1 MRMDIFEYI
10 VQGAEIFIDNKYT
23 YINDPPGF
31 ANILSLVHEIIGL
44 KPYNMLIT
52 NIFFGTMSI
61 LVMFIVVRLFFG
73 LIPGLFA
80 SMLLSFSPLHI
91 MASANGYPMATSV
104 FLILIC
110 FIFLKII
117 NINKNIIYFIA
128 LSSGLSYAALI
139 YHVEII
145 IIIPIILYLYLSRKR
160 ISNFHLKIGLFIL
173 SYFILILPFFLIQH
187 STPEENSDSMGDSD
201 GSLPCL
207 WNKQRCGTFFNVHNL
222 FRTKIDKIEERRV
235 TLNNMT
241 GNLPSYLSFLFLGHG
256 SRARLGQSYNSYL
269 DEFQPISTRI
279 IYIILSIIFFI
290 PLIFSKLNKDHV
302 LFIVT
307 LYLFILEFSL
317 LHNPIY
323 LYATYMLVLGII
335 PITALGFNFLFD
347 FISQRIGKKYRII
360 ILLVLFLIPII
371 PFLIEPDIDLSP
383 LSYTKF
389 TMSNSHEYFWNLKK
403 CGTPFDHL
411 REICKKVPNIL
422 HTKSIS
428 EKIISITTR

>member
-1 MRMDIFEYI
+1 
-10 VQGAEIFIDNKYT
+10 
-23 YINDPPGF
+23 INDPPGF

-241 GNLPSYLSFLFLGHG
+241 
-256 SRARLGQSYNSYL
+256 
-269 DEFQPISTRI
+269 
-279 IYIILSIIFFI
+279 
-290 PLIFSKLNKDHV
+290 
-302 LFIVT
+302 
-307 LYLFILEFSL
+307 
-317 LHNPIY
+317 
-323 LYATYMLVLGII
+323 
-335 PITALGFNFLFD
+335 
-347 FISQRIGKKYRII
+347 
-360 ILLVLFLIPII
+360 
-371 PFLIEPDIDLSP
+371 
-383 LSYTKF
+383 
-389 TMSNSHEYFWNLKK
+389 
-403 CGTPFDHL
+403 
-411 REICKKVPNIL
+411 
-422 HTKSIS
+422 
-428 EKIISITTR
+428 